1 MKKELKKKLA
11 IFIPVGLVFALLLT
25 GGIFYFTA
33 LDLTVNPYDNLLR
46 NKEQIIASKINAA
59 FKESEEKKSFNFEL
73 SQEDL
78 NMLFAHAN
86 RNVAKEGSTK
96 YFFVDITDKK
106 YTFSIGVDFGII
118 KSRIIIDTT
127 LSESDDEFEFDVN
140 NVSLGHLG
148 ARNMLKGYLSKVPF
162 EDVFK
167 EIGLSISVDC
177 EHSKLIYK
185 KTLFYDDVRNLIIKN
200 DNKLYSNLMN
210 ELDYEISLDGDIKAT
225 SSFSD
230 FISNEL
236 ISDSGSD
243 SHHYENYVK
252 IKEKIKDIKAEIL
265 ASPTKDQDT
274 YDTCFNKLKD
284 VNELGEDVD
293 NLVTKAIKTNPASTY
308 ADMAYAGQVASIN
321 EKDLDLLLNK
331 SSIIGKNYVNHYEGQ
346 LSYICVDKMYV
357 DIYSVDSTSYM
368 SFTIGLNVNG
378 LETRAIIETIGS
390 GVEESFNHD
399 FVIENVY
406 FGSSLAS
413 ESFKTFVIDLF
424 DEALSSLTN
433 SLMEFNKEVGL
444 LTFNFDKSLEKL
456 DMNDYKVVFFEMGG
470 YPLSNIKNISVSS
483 LGSID
488 LYYSH

>member
-1 MKKELKKKLA
+1 MKKETKKKLA

-33 LDLTVNPYDNLLR
+33 LDLTVNPYDSLVR
-46 NKEQIIASKINAA
+46 NKEQIIASKNNIA
-59 FKESEEKKSFNFEL
+59 FKESEKKKTFNFEL

-86 RNVAKEGSTK
+86 RNVKKDGSTK

-118 KSRIIIDTT
+118 KSRIILDTT
-127 LSESDDEFEFDVN
+127 MVESDDQFEFVVN

-148 ARNMLKGYLSKVPF
+148 ARNMLKGYLTNVPF
-162 EDVFK
+162 EDIFK
-167 EIGLSISVDC
+167 EIGLSISVDR

-185 KTLFYDDVRNLIIKN
+185 KALFYDDVRNLIIIN

-210 ELDYEISLDGDIKAT
+210 ELDYEISLDGGIKAT
-225 SSFSD
+225 SSFND
-230 FISNEL
+230 FISNEK

-243 SHHYENYVK
+243 SHHYENYPKIKAK
-252 IKEKIKDIKAEIL
+252 IKEIKEEIL
-265 ASPTKDQDT
+265 SSSIKDQDV
-274 YDTCFNKLKD
+274 YDSCFNKLKD
-284 VNELGEDVD
+284 VNEKGEDLD
-293 NLVTKAIKTNPASTY
+293 DIVTKAIKSNPASTY
-308 ADMAYAGQVASIN
+308 ADISYVGEVASIN
-321 EKDLDLLLNK
+321 EKDLDLLFNK
-331 SSIIGKNYVNHYEGQ
+331 SSIIGRNYVNYYEGQ
-346 LSYICVDKMYV
+346 LSYIVVDEMYA
-357 DIYSVDSTSYM
+357 DIYSVDLTPHM
-368 SFTIGLNVNG
+368 SFTFGLNVNG
-378 LETRAIIETIGS
+378 LETRAIIDTVGS
-390 GVEESFNHD
+390 GVEESFNYD
-399 FVIENVY
+399 FVVENVY
-406 FGSSLAS
+406 YGSGLAS
-413 ESFKTFVIDLF
+413 EPFKSFVIDLF

-444 LTFNFDKSLEKL
+444 LTFNFDKSVEKL

-470 YPLSNIKNISVSS
+470 YPRSNIKNISVSS